1 MVQWPKFGHSTT
13 LNNKGKG
20 CIIRH
25 SNDNMYRG
33 VRKRSGGPLYDTAMI
48 ICKVVRKRSGGPLYD
63 IAMIICKR
71 GRKRS
76 GGGKN
81 GQGGAL

>member
-1 MVQWPKFGHSTT
+1 MI
-13 LNNKGKG
+13 L
-20 CIIRH
+20 CI
-25 SNDNMYRG
+25 G
-33 VRKRSGGPLYDTAMI
+33 VCENGQGGALYDTAMI

-71 GRKRS
+71 GRKQL